1 MDNKDTISVLND
13 LIETCKDG
21 EKGFLECAEDLSRAD
36 LKSTMTQRAQNCARG
51 ASELQQLVRSLG
63 GFYTVRICVNRLASE

>member
-21 EKGFLECAEDLSRAD
+21 EKGFLECAETFRVL
-36 LKSTMTQRAQNCARG
+36 
-51 ASELQQLVRSLG
+51 
-63 GFYTVRICVNRLASE
+63 I